1 MTIFDDLL
9 VADFSECFQQ
19 MRHYEEGFLKRLEFG
34 FGGMLAVI
42 SATAFLIEHFSA
54 TPFTL
59 AASGLLLAVSA
70 GVGGLLVSS
79 LARNRVY
86 FAFVARYVN
95 EIRALYLSKHPEGLT
110 NKSGMYSD
118 HRLPKIFDPGSSQS
132 IDIYF
137 LALCVSLLVSG
148 AVTSFDQWRRIQHGA
163 GLQIDWS
170 ISVGTFLGAAA
181 IQIFTVVVYWRRKEA
196 KLTAHGAV
204 HGKVEPKNSKTAAPK
219 GQHA

>member
-1 MTIFDDLL
+1 MTVYDDLL
-9 VADFSECFQQ
+9 VADFHDCFEQ

-42 SATAFLIEHFSA
+42 GAAAFLIEHFKA
-54 TPFTL
+54 TAFTL
-59 AASGLLLAVSA
+59 GAVGLLLVVSG
-70 GVGGLLVSS
+70 GVGCLLVFS

-118 HRLPKIFDPGSSQS
+118 HRYPKIFDPGSSQS

-137 LALCVSLLVSG
+137 LAVCVSLLLGG
-148 AVTSFDQWRRIQHGA
+148 AVTSLDLSYRVQIGT
-163 GLQIDWS
+163 GLHINWAVAACT
-170 ISVGTFLGAAA
+170 ILGAAIA
-181 IQIFTVVVYWRRKEA
+181 QLSLVIIYWRRKEQ
-196 KLTAHGAV
+196 KKTAHGAV
-204 HGKVEPKNSKTAAPK
+204 HGKPELKSNKPSTEKS
-219 GQHA
+219 